1 MINLLPESHK
11 SEIRAAR
18 MNTLLLRYLAILSA
32 AIIVLSGIVAAGY
45 VVLEAKHE
53 SVQSLLQ
60 ESQAK
65 TAQYS
70 SIRADAEAMQSS
82 LSSAK
87 SILDQKI
94 PYTKLIYKIAASIPD
109 GVVLDT
115 LELDPS
121 VFGSA
126 MTINATA
133 KTFEAASQLPNKL
146 KSYRDTFTKVELLSL
161 ESGSSDEGATE
172 GSAYPVRVSVS
183 IVINKEALR

>member
-18 MNTLLLRYLAILSA
+18 TNTLLARYIAILST

-45 VVLEAKHE
+45 VVLEAKQK
-53 SVQSLLQ
+53 SVQSLL
-60 ESQAK
+60 EASQAK
-65 TAQYS
+65 TAQFS
-70 SIRADAEAMQSS
+70 SIRADAQAMQSS

-94 PYTKLIYKIAASIPD
+94 SYTKLIYKIADSIPD
-109 GVVLDT
+109 GVILDT

-121 VFGSA
+121 VFGNA

-133 KTFEAASQLPNKL
+133 KTFEAASKLPVDL
-146 KSYRDTFTKVELLSL
+146 KKNSDIFTKVELLTL
-161 ESGSSDEGATE
+161 ESGSSDEGTAE

-183 IVINKEALR
+183 IVINKEALQ